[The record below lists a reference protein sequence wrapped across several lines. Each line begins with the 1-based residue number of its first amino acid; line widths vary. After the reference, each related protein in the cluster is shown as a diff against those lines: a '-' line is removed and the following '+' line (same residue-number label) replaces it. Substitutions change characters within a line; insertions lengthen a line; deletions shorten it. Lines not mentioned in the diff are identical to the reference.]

1 MRSLK
6 VLVIVMGMLLVA
18 GIIALGFAV
27 HYRINHPR
35 QAPTGSPAVAG
46 PAIGPASAPNAM
58 TLDLP
63 PGARVVGAEAS
74 GDRLVVRV
82 ELAAGGGEELIIVN
96 LATGAPV
103 ATVTLRPK
111 AAP

>member
-6 VLVIVMGMLLVA
+6 VLVIVMGVVLVA
-18 GIIALGFAV
+18 GIVALGFAV
-27 HYRINHPR
+27 RYRVSHPR
-35 QAPTGSPAVAG
+35 EAPVVTGPSV
-46 PAIGPASAPNAM
+46 GPASLPNAT

-74 GDRLVVRV
+74 GDRLVVRID
-82 ELAAGGGEELIIVN
+82 LAGGGEELLVVN
-96 LATGAPV
+96 LATGTPI

-111 AAP
+111 PAGQ